1 MAWHLRT
8 LPVHFF
14 LVLIFPPAPMNSR
27 VFPRLSAMR
36 FAMRSPV
43 LDVRPVRYCLLAAS
57 VVLLLSVF
65 GDVPVMAQSPASP
78 LEQTSVI
85 LYERAGKRCAEVSWQ
100 CLPHSNSRLTWYLQ
114 EMPSGEPYTCLIAR
128 GLDSTKSYEL
138 LFQPAFPLYHFA
150 GSASHRINPHAL
162 PVMHDDFSPDS
173 PKWYGTVL
181 FCREDAEY
189 MPSIFPERG
198 IPSDAFYVALLYVS
212 RKEKHSEYTKKYHI
226 AAKRSKATYLA
237 KPHPRLTAMD
247 TLVSPATATSLR
259 PFDMVRT
266 AQEYERGQNFEEAIT
281 RYSAALRSC
290 PRYQNAYYER
300 GHLYL
305 HLDSA
310 RKALEDFNHALAL
323 DSSDYRAWGNRA
335 SALYQC
341 GLYSEAITSAE
352 RAVYLK
358 PEQTGASLFRALS
371 FEALADTV
379 NASRAALQLVRT
391 LIETNDSQTAI
402 AEEALSLANR
412 MTNDAAWREYFRVE
426 AERSAENEKYHQAIE
441 YWNYLLRR
449 EPGNVHALYRRCY
462 HASYVDILVHDALA
476 YSDSLFAYAPNADSA
491 YFVRGLLLHNHKSYD
506 QAKQAFTSAITL
518 RPNYAYAY
526 FRRSMSRY
534 YLKET
539 PDSVQKDI
547 RQALHHAPQD
557 NWLWYQAAKYFSI
570 TNHPDST
577 VLYASKAIEF
587 DSMYY
592 SAYKIRAEAF
602 DELQNPSAIADYSR
616 CIQLA
621 ETIENAEK
629 EFAESLAELYRERGR
644 VKSNSNDSTAAQDF
658 KTSIRLFP
666 SATGFG
672 YRADWHYRHGFYLEA
687 ITDFDSVLAHNPSSD
702 YALYIKADCLYRLKE
717 YWASLSLLNRLA
729 TENKYHKADVY
740 YLRAYVNSS
749 LDDDE
754 EFCHDLQ
761 RAANAGSKEAEADL
775 VKYCMG
781 EENEDG

>member
-1 MAWHLRT
+1 MR
-8 LPVHFF
+8 F
-14 LVLIFPPAPMNSR
+14 
-27 VFPRLSAMR
+27 AMR

-43 LDVRPVRYCLLAAS
+43 LDVRPVRYWLLAAS
-57 VVLLLSVF
+57 AVLLLSVF
-65 GDVPVMAQSPASP
+65 GDVSVMAQSPASS
-78 LEQTSVI
+78 LEQTSVM
-85 LYERAGKRCAEVSWQ
+85 LYDRAGKRCAEVSWQ
-100 CLPHSNSRLTWYLQ
+100 CLPHSNNRLTWYLQ

-128 GLDSTKSYEL
+128 GLDPTKSYEL
-138 LFQPAFPLYHFA
+138 NFTLTFPLYHFA
-150 GSASHRINPHAL
+150 GSAAHRINPIAL
-162 PVMHDDFSPDS
+162 TTMHERFSPDS
-173 PKWYGTVL
+173 PSWYDMVL
-181 FCREDAEY
+181 LCREDAEFV
-189 MPSIFPERG
+189 PKIFPERR
-198 IPSDAFYVALLYVS
+198 INSDAFHAALLYVS
-212 RKEKHSEYTKKYHI
+212 RKEKQREYAKEYLTATK
-226 AAKRSKATYLA
+226 RTKATYLA

-247 TLVSPATATSLR
+247 TLVSPQTAAALR
-259 PFDMVRT
+259 PFDMART
-266 AQEYERGQNFEEAIT
+266 AEEYVREHNLKEAVVW
-281 RYSAALRSC
+281 YSAAILAC

-310 RKALEDFNHALAL
+310 RKALEDFNQALAL

-341 GLYSEAITSAE
+341 GLYREAITSAE

-358 PEQTGASLFRALS
+358 PDQTGASLFRALS

-379 NASRAALQLVRT
+379 NASRAALSIVSKLVKAN
-391 LIETNDSQTAI
+391 ETNDNI
-402 AEEALSLANR
+402 HNEALTLAVR
-412 MTNDAAWREYFRVE
+412 TTAQGAWYEYFRGE
-426 AERSAENEKYHQAIE
+426 AERAAENDDYNQAVT

-462 HASYVDILVHDALA
+462 HAWLADKLEYDALE
-476 YSDSLFAYAPNADSA
+476 YSDSLLVYAPNNDSA
-491 YFVRGLLLHNHKSYD
+491 YYVRGLILHKVNSYD
-506 QAKQAFTSAITL
+506 KANQAFTSAITL
-518 RPNYAYAY
+518 RPNYAHAY

-539 PDSVQKDI
+539 PDSVQRDI
-547 RQALHHAPQD
+547 RLAVQHAPQD

-570 TNHPDST
+570 TKHPDST
-577 VLYASKAIEF
+577 VLYASKAIEI
-587 DSMYY
+587 DSSYY
-592 SAYKIRAEAF
+592 SAYKIRAEAL
-602 DELQNPSAIADYSR
+602 DELQNPAAIDDYSR

-621 ETIENAEK
+621 ETLENAEK
-629 EFAESLAELYRERGR
+629 EFAESLAEIYRERGR

-658 KTSIRLFP
+658 ATSIRLFP

-672 YRADWHYRHGFYLEA
+672 YRAQWHYRHGFYLEA
-687 ITDFDSVLAHNPSSD
+687 MTDFDSVLAHNPSSD
-702 YALYIKADCLYRLKE
+702 YALYNKADCLYHLKE

-740 YLRAYVNSS
+740 YLRAYVNSR

-754 EFCHDLQ
+754 EFCNDLR